1 MTKTASGIAYLCR
14 LRIRNT
20 NTNDVR
26 AQTLDFH
33 VIWYMILKMEER
45 LKKLEKLKELG
56 VNPYPYRFDRS
67 HTFRQ
72 IRDNFDELSKAEGRV
87 RACGRVV
94 TVRGHGKTLFATLV
108 DEADRMQ
115 VYLRKDRLG
124 ENFDLFQYFDVG
136 DFMGLEGTVFKTKTG
151 EITVLVDSYVLLS
164 KSLRPLPEKWHGL
177 RDIEVRYRKRY
188 LDLIANTEVR
198 DIFKK
203 RTQLINSMR
212 QFLNGQGYIEVETP
226 VLQSIYGGAAANPFK
241 THYKALEQDMFLR
254 IADEL
259 YLKRL
264 IVGGYEKV
272 YEVCRDFRNEGID
285 RMHNPE
291 FTMLE
296 LYQAYADYNDIMEL
310 VEQLMEH
317 LLIDVG
323 DVKKLAF
330 VDKEIEINR
339 PFKRVK
345 YVDSLNKKL
354 GLDVLSASESEIDKH
369 CEQHGIDYRKL
380 GLGSKIDKLFGE
392 LVQKNLIEPTFV
404 LDYPKVISPLA
415 KMHRD
420 DDRLVERFE
429 FIVFGVEIAN
439 AFSELN
445 DPVEQRKRFENQIA
459 HKEEGIR
466 EIDEDFI
473 QALEHGMPP
482 TGGIGIGIDRLCMVL
497 LNQPSI
503 RDVILFPQL
512 RKESKENP

>member
-1 MTKTASGIAYLCR
+1 MDER
-14 LRIRNT
+14 LR
-20 NTNDVR
+20 
-26 AQTLDFH
+26 
-33 VIWYMILKMEER
+33 
-45 LKKLEKLKELG
+45 KLEKLRELG
-56 VNPYPYRFDRS
+56 VNPYPYTFDRT
-67 HTFRQ
+67 HTFGQ
-72 IRDNFDELSKAEGRV
+72 IKEDFDALSQNEKRIGT
-87 RACGRVV
+87 CGRIM
-94 TVRGHGKTLFATLV
+94 TVRGHGKTLFATLA
-108 DEADRMQ
+108 DESDHMQ
-115 VYLRKDRLG
+115 VYLRQDKLG
-124 ENFDLFQYFDVG
+124 DKFDLFQYYDVG
-136 DFMGLEGTVFKTKTG
+136 DFMGVRGVVFKTKTG
-151 EITVLVDSYVLLS
+151 EITVLVDDYVLLA

-177 RDIEVRYRKRY
+177 RDIEIRYRKRY

-198 DIFKK
+198 DVFRK
-203 RTQLINSMR
+203 RTKLISLMR
-212 QFLNGQGYIEVETP
+212 QFLDSQGFIEVETP
-226 VLQSIYGGAAANPFK
+226 VLQAIYGGAAAYPFK
-241 THYKALEQDMFLR
+241 TYYNALEQDMFLR

-296 LYQAYADYNDIMEL
+296 LYQAYTDYNGIMSL
-310 VEQLMEH
+310 VEQMIEY
-317 LLIDVG
+317 LITQRG
-323 DVKKLAF
+323 GANKLTF
-330 VDKEIEINR
+330 VDKEIEFKR

-345 YVDSLNKKL
+345 YVDSLNEVL
-354 GLDVLSASESEIDKH
+354 GLDILSVNESEVDKL
-369 CEQHGIDYRKL
+369 CEQYGIDHKKL
-380 GLGSKIDKLFGE
+380 ALGSKVDKLFSE

-404 LDYPKVISPLA
+404 IDYPKVISPLA
-415 KMHRD
+415 KKHRD

-429 FIVFGVEIAN
+429 FIMFGVEIAN

-445 DPVEQRKRFENQIA
+445 DPVEQRKRFESQIA

-466 EIDEDFI
+466 EVDEDFI

-512 RKESKENP
+512 RKDPKDSP

>member
-1 MTKTASGIAYLCR
+1 
-14 LRIRNT
+14 
-20 NTNDVR
+20 
-26 AQTLDFH
+26 
-33 VIWYMILKMEER
+33 MILKMEER
-45 LKKLEKLKELG
+45 LKKLEKLRELG
-56 VNPYPYRFDRS
+56 VDPYPHKFDRT

-72 IRDNFDELSKAEGRV
+72 IRDNFGELSETEAKIRT
-87 RACGRVV
+87 CGRVV
-94 TVRGHGKTLFATLV
+94 TVRGHGKTLFATLI
-108 DEADRMQ
+108 DETDRMQ
-115 VYLRKDRLG
+115 VYLRKDRLEG
-124 ENFDLFQYFDVG
+124 KFDLFQYFDVG
-136 DFMGLEGTVFKTKTG
+136 DFMGIEGAVFKTKTG
-151 EITVLVDSYVLLS
+151 EITVLVNSYVLLA

-177 RDIEVRYRKRY
+177 RDIEIRYRKRY

-212 QFLNGQGYIEVETP
+212 RFLDERGFIEVETP

-296 LYQAYADYNDIMEL
+296 LYQAYADYSDIMEL
-310 VEQLMEH
+310 VEQMLEY
-317 LLIDVG
+317 LLTDMG
-323 DVKKLAF
+323 DVKKLQF
-330 VDKEIEINR
+330 IDKEIEFSH

-345 YVDSLNKKL
+345 YVDSLNEKL
-354 GLDVLSASESEIDKH
+354 GLDVLSANDTEINKQCGQYD
-369 CEQHGIDYRKL
+369 IDYKKL
-380 GLGSKIDKLFGE
+380 ALGSKIDKLFGE

-415 KMHRD
+415 KTHRD

-429 FIVFGVEIAN
+429 LVMFGVEIAN

-445 DPVEQRKRFENQIA
+445 DPIAQRKRFEQQLA
-459 HKEEGIR
+459 RKEVGIGQ
-466 EIDEDFI
+466 IDEDYLE
-473 QALEHGMPP
+473 ALEHGMPP
-482 TGGIGIGIDRLCMVL
+482 AGGIGIGIDRLCMVL

-512 RKESKENP
+512 RKETKENP

>member
-1 MTKTASGIAYLCR
+1 MDER
-14 LRIRNT
+14 LR
-20 NTNDVR
+20 
-26 AQTLDFH
+26 
-33 VIWYMILKMEER
+33 
-45 LKKLEKLKELG
+45 KLEKLRELG
-56 VNPYPYRFDRS
+56 INPYPYTFDRS
-67 HTFRQ
+67 HTFEQ
-72 IRDNFDELSKAEGRV
+72 IKKNFDKLSKSEERIST
-87 RACGRVV
+87 CGRIM
-94 TVRGHGKTLFATLV
+94 TVRGHGKTLFATLT
-108 DEADRMQ
+108 DESGHMQ
-115 VYLRKDRLG
+115 VYLRQDRLG
-124 ENFDLFQYFDVG
+124 DKFDHFQYYDVG
-136 DFMGLEGTVFKTKTG
+136 DFMGVKGAVFKTKTG
-151 EITVLVDSYVLLS
+151 EITVLVDDHVLLS

-177 RDIEVRYRKRY
+177 RDKEIRYRKRY

-198 DIFKK
+198 DMFKK
-203 RTQLINSMR
+203 RTKLISLTR
-212 QFLNGQGYIEVETP
+212 QFLDGQGFIEVETP
-226 VLQSIYGGAAANPFK
+226 VLQAIYGGAAAYPFK
-241 THYKALEQDMFLR
+241 TYYNALGQDMFLR

-296 LYQAYADYNDIMEL
+296 LYQAYSDYNGIMEL
-310 VEQLMEH
+310 VEQLVEY
-317 LLIDVG
+317 LLTATGGTNKIT
-323 DVKKLAF
+323 F
-330 VDKEIEINR
+330 VDKEIEFKR

-345 YVDSLNKKL
+345 YVDSLNEML
-354 GLDVLSASESEIDKH
+354 GLDVLAAKDSEIDRH
-369 CEQHGIDYRKL
+369 CERHGIDYKKL
-380 GLGSKIDKLFGE
+380 ARGSKIDKLFSE

-404 LDYPKVISPLA
+404 IDYPKVISPLA
-415 KMHRD
+415 KKHRD

-429 FIVFGVEIAN
+429 FIMFGVEIAN

-445 DPVEQRKRFENQIA
+445 DPVEQRKRFESQIA

-466 EIDEDFI
+466 EVDEDFI

-512 RKESKENP
+512 RRDPKESP

>member
-1 MTKTASGIAYLCR
+1 MYHSG
-14 LRIRNT
+14 
-20 NTNDVR
+20 
-26 AQTLDFH
+26 
-33 VIWYMILKMEER
+33 MEER

-56 VNPYPYRFDRS
+56 INPYPHEYDRT

-72 IRDNFDELSKAEGRV
+72 IRDDFDALSQADENISTGGRII
-87 RACGRVV
+87 
-94 TVRGHGKTLFATLV
+94 TIRGHGKTLFATLS
-108 DEADRMQ
+108 DETDHMQ
-115 VYLRKDRLG
+115 VYLRKDKLG
-124 ENFDLFQYFDVG
+124 AKFDFFQYFDAG
-136 DFMGLEGTVFKTKTG
+136 DFMGVTGNVFKTKTG
-151 EITVLVDSYVLLS
+151 EVTILVNDYALLS

-177 RDIEVRYRKRY
+177 RDIEIRYRKRY
-188 LDLIANTEVR
+188 LDLIANSEVR
-198 DIFKK
+198 DIFRR
-203 RTQLINSMR
+203 RTQLIAALR
-212 QFLNGQGYIEVETP
+212 RFLDERGFMEVETP
-226 VLQSIYGGAAANPFK
+226 VLQSIYGGAAAYPFK

-296 LYQAYADYNDIMEL
+296 LYQAYADYNTIMVLLEKMMEYLVVTAGKGRVIKFGGKEL
-310 VEQLMEH
+310 EF
-317 LLIDVG
+317 
-323 DVKKLAF
+323 KL
-330 VDKEIEINR
+330 
-339 PFKRVK
+339 PFKRMK

-354 GLDVLSASESEIDKH
+354 GVDILALHEKELNQL
-369 CEQHGIDYRKL
+369 CERSGIDYAKL
-380 GLGSKIDKLFGE
+380 GPGSKIDKLFSE
-392 LVQKNLIEPTFV
+392 LVQKEIVEPTF
-404 LDYPKVISPLA
+404 LIDYPKIISPLA
-415 KMHRD
+415 KTHRN

-429 FIVFGVEIAN
+429 FIMFGVEIAN

-473 QALEHGMPP
+473 QALEQGMPP

-497 LNQPSI
+497 LDQPSI

-512 RKESKENP
+512 RKDTKENP

>member
-1 MTKTASGIAYLCR
+1 
-14 LRIRNT
+14 
-20 NTNDVR
+20 
-26 AQTLDFH
+26 
-33 VIWYMILKMEER
+33 MILKMEER

-56 VNPYPYRFDRS
+56 VNPYPYNFDRT
-67 HTFRQ
+67 HTFCQ
-72 IRDNFDELSKAEGRV
+72 IKDDFATLSQTEQKV
-87 RACGRVV
+87 STCGRVI
-94 TVRGHGKTLFATLV
+94 TVRGHGKTLFATLT
-108 DEADRMQ
+108 DEAERMQ

-124 ENFDLFQYFDVG
+124 EKFDLFQYFDVG
-136 DFMGLEGTVFKTKTG
+136 DIMGLDGTVFKTKTD
-151 EITVLVDSYVLLS
+151 EITVLVSDYVLLS

-177 RDIEVRYRKRY
+177 RDIEMRYRKRY

-203 RTQLINSMR
+203 RTRLINAMR
-212 QFLNGQGYIEVETP
+212 QFLDKQGFIEVETP
-226 VLQSIYGGAAANPFK
+226 VLQSIYGGAAAHPFK

-310 VEQLMEH
+310 VEQMIEH
-317 LLIDVG
+317 LVMETSPE
-323 DVKKLAF
+323 KKLKFA
-330 VDKEIEINR
+330 DRTIEFSR

-345 YVDSLNKKL
+345 YVGSLNERL
-354 GLDVLSASESEIDKH
+354 GLDILSAGESEIDKH
-369 CEQHGIDYRKL
+369 CEQHGIDYKKL
-380 GLGSKIDKLFGE
+380 ARGSKIDKLFSE
-392 LVQKNLIEPTFV
+392 LVQNNLIDPTFV
-404 LDYPKVISPLA
+404 VDYPKIISPLA
-415 KMHRD
+415 KTHRED
-420 DDRLVERFE
+420 EKLVERFE
-429 FIVFGVEIAN
+429 LVVFGVEIAN

-445 DPVEQRKRFENQIA
+445 DPVEQRKRFESQIA

-466 EIDEDFI
+466 EIDEDYLE
-473 QALEHGMPP
+473 ALEHGMPP

-512 RKESKENP
+512 RRETKENS

>member
-1 MTKTASGIAYLCR
+1 
-14 LRIRNT
+14 
-20 NTNDVR
+20 
-26 AQTLDFH
+26 
-33 VIWYMILKMEER
+33 MEER

-56 VNPYPYRFDRS
+56 INPYPYKYDRT
-67 HTFRQ
+67 HTFRE
-72 IRDNFDELSKAEGRV
+72 IRDAFESLSQGEERI
-87 RACGRVV
+87 RICGRIM
-94 TVRGHGKTLFATLV
+94 TIRGHGKTLFATLS
-108 DEADRMQ
+108 DETGHMQ
-115 VYLRKDRLG
+115 VYLRQDRLG
-124 ENFDLFQYFDVG
+124 DKFELFQHFDVG
-136 DFMGLEGTVFKTKTG
+136 DHMGAEGSIFKTKTG
-151 EITVLVDSYVLLS
+151 ETTVLVDDYVLLS
-164 KSLRPLPEKWHGL
+164 KSLRSLPEKWHGL
-177 RDIEVRYRKRY
+177 RDIEIRYRKRY

-198 DIFKK
+198 DVFKK
-203 RTQLINSMR
+203 RTKIISLMR
-212 QFLNGQGYIEVETP
+212 QFLDGKGFMEVETP
-226 VLQSIYGGAAANPFK
+226 VLQAVYGGAAAFPFK
-241 THYKALEQDMFLR
+241 TYYNALEQEMFLR

-296 LYQAYADYNDIMEL
+296 LYQAYTDYNGIMDL
-310 VEQLMEH
+310 VEQLVDY
-317 LLIDVG
+317 LLRETVG
-323 DVKKLAF
+323 VNRLTF
-330 VDKEIEINR
+330 VDKEIEFKR
-339 PFKRVK
+339 PFRRVK
-345 YVDSLNKKL
+345 YADSLSEII
-354 GLDVLSASESEIDKH
+354 GLDVLSAKESEIDRH
-369 CEQHGIDYRKL
+369 CEQHGVDYKKL
-380 GLGSKIDKLFGE
+380 ALGSKIDKLFSE

-404 LDYPKVISPLA
+404 IDYPKVISPLA
-415 KMHRD
+415 KTHRD

-429 FIVFGVEIAN
+429 FVMFGVEIAN

-445 DPVEQRKRFENQIA
+445 DPMEQRKRFENQIA

-512 RKESKENP
+512 RKETKDSP